1 MLGEMSH
8 EERDE
13 MMEKFRT
20 GEVKVFIT
28 TNIMARGIDVPACEF
43 VVNFDVPTGRNG
55 DKTEGDPET
64 YLQRISRTGRFG
76 TKGIAITLI
85 DRQED
90 QSHFDEIVDYYNMK
104 DKVTEL

>member
-43 VVNFDVPTGRNG
+43 VVNFDVPT
-55 DKTEGDPET
+55 DPET
-64 YLQRISRTGRFG
+64 HLQRISRTGRFG